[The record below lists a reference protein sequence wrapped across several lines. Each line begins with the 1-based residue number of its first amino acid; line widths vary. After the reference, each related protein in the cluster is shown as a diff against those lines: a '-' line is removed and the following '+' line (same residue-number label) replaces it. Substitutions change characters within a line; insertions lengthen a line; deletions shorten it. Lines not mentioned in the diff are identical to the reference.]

1 MFNIFTLVFV
11 GVLLLALLLDGLR
24 GARRGG
30 LRAGIHCGLILLCAV
45 LAFFCAQPIADSI
58 LAFDVSSLGF
68 SLDGGAP
75 FAGTLKDYILEVVA
89 SSIGEDIYGD
99 LASASPTAVSL
110 VASIVAAVI
119 AEVVFL
125 LAFFVFAIVA
135 YIIYCIAKIFL
146 PKANAGAKLKNR
158 ILGVTFN
165 VVGSLISLF
174 VILVPFMGTVNLAE
188 KVDDAMRYSEGAQGA
203 GNAALRS
210 DSQTSLLAASP
221 DGGSTEELMDL
232 SFITDS
238 AAYNFL
244 EAVGIKSAAVGLF
257 NNMYTAPISADG
269 EKARL
274 IDEVEKLI
282 PVFADVMVISQSE
295 NVTAEQVCDLL
306 YEVENSKLITG
317 ILTDV
322 LRTASTKWTGGES
335 FFGVSFD
342 PESSEMDP
350 YMAEVVCGILAEFST
365 LERVD
370 LVADLD
376 VVRESI
382 LLMEEN
388 HVMEL
393 ASNIFGSGE
402 GEEDD
407 GEFHT
412 ERLGAL
418 LALLEAKTEH
428 ADGTT
433 GTITADLFDT
443 FANSS
448 RLKAM
453 IPALINIGLYSAT
466 TSMELPMDDAAMY
479 DLMLEELT
487 TALEGTHIDFA
498 NVDHAIRTNTPNG
511 DYEAYMAEYKRV
523 MRVFSNRGLTGYD
536 GQHIYII
543 DGQIYENLQGEWTV
557 VDHEDAI
564 SSVAT
569 LADTLIRYAAFG
581 NVMDKEGILSVAAS
595 LSDTEISAAHLANKS
610 LFVSEH
616 ATFRK
621 IEVNGDLLTKADY
634 PAVGEALAHMI
645 AAFIDVIEHTEDA
658 EISANV
664 FLSLEYAALGTALD
678 ELYAIDATKD
688 LCYGLM
694 DVVTNMTDL
703 EDQQSV
709 RNAVS
714 TLKFNLEH
722 GDTTFTKFFGAV
734 GAAVKISNRIE
745 STEHIADLSWSESL
759 KDLSNADS
767 VSLDVVKEMLGGI
780 TNAEENTQVNT
791 DMTNLM
797 GTLIDSV
804 NNNFQDADDE
814 TFEKEGEALKNT
826 IAALEQSSSISDVI
840 KGVAEHAAES
850 ELVKDVMLEAVITA
864 GDRINNNEEYLS
876 ISFSRDEIVK
886 TESGESHEGSEMMGA
901 VIDSLTQMDEEH
913 FTSDMQ
919 TLGTVMETLEN
930 SGVDF
935 SSEHSADAVQS
946 VLENEEIRTQ
956 VVEALQSSKDAG
968 SSTFDAILALLNKR
982 P

>member
-1 MFNIFTLVFV
+1 MYNMITPVFF

-30 LRAGIHCGLILLCAV
+30 LRAGIHCGLVILCAV
-45 LAFFCAQPIADSI
+45 LAFFSAQPIADSI
-58 LAFDVSSLGF
+58 LAIDVSSLGATI
-68 SLDGGAP
+68 DGLP
-75 FAGTLKDYILEVVA
+75 VSGTLRDYILQAVA
-89 SSIGEDIYGD
+89 TSFGEDLYGD

-110 VASIVAAVI
+110 IASIVAAVI

-135 YIIYCIAKIFL
+135 YIIYCIVKIFL
-146 PKANAGAKLKNR
+146 PKKDASTKLKDR
-158 ILGVTFN
+158 LLGVAFN
-165 VVGSLISLF
+165 VVGSLVTIF
-174 VILVPFMGTVNLAE
+174 VILVPVMGTVNLAE
-188 KVDDAMRYSEGAQGA
+188 QVDDAMRYSEGTADA
-203 GNAALRS
+203 ENAALRS
-210 DSQTSLLAASP
+210 DSQTSLLAAPMDDDAVGDS
-221 DGGSTEELMDL
+221 MDL
-232 SFITDS
+232 SIVTDS

-244 EAVGIKSAAVGLF
+244 EAVGIKSAAVGIY
-257 NNMYTAPISADG
+257 NRMYSAPITADG
-269 EKARL
+269 EKAYL

-282 PVFADVMVISQSE
+282 PVFADVMVIGMSE
-295 NVTAEQVCDLL
+295 TVTAEQICDLL
-306 YEVENSKLITG
+306 YEVENSRLVTG

-322 LRTASTKWTGGES
+322 LRTAATEWTSGES
-335 FFGVSFD
+335 FFGISFD
-342 PESSEMDP
+342 PDTSEMDP
-350 YMAEVVCGILAEFST
+350 YMAELVCEVLVAFSSLQRT
-365 LERVD
+365 D
-370 LVADLD
+370 FVADLD
-376 VVRESI
+376 VIRESI

-388 HVMEL
+388 HVIEL
-393 ASNIFGSGE
+393 AANIFGSEE
-402 GEEDD
+402 GEEGD

-412 ERLGAL
+412 ERLVAL

-428 ADGTT
+428 DDGTK
-433 GTITADLFDT
+433 GTITADLFAA
-443 FANSS
+443 FAESP

-466 TSMELPMDDAAMY
+466 ISMELPMDDAAMY

-487 TALEGTHIDFA
+487 AALEGTHIDFDA
-498 NVDHAIRTNTPNG
+498 VDRAVFTNTPNA

-543 DGQIYENLQGEWTV
+543 DGKIYENLGGKWTV

-569 LADTLIRYAAFG
+569 LADSLIRYAAYG
-581 NVMDKEGILSVAAS
+581 NVMDADGILSVAAS
-595 LSDTEISAAHLANKS
+595 LSDSEISAAHLANKE

-621 IEVNGDLLTKADY
+621 IEVNGELLTMADY

-645 AAFIDVIEHTEDA
+645 AAFIDVIEHTEDSN
-658 EISANV
+658 IDTNI
-664 FLSLEYAALGTALD
+664 FLSLEYAALGRALD

-714 TLKFNLEH
+714 ILKLNLEH
-722 GDTTFTKFFGAV
+722 GDTTFAKFFGAV

-745 STEHIADLSWSESL
+745 TTEHIADLSWSDSL

-767 VSLDVVKEMLGGI
+767 VSLDVVREMLGGI
-780 TNAEENTQVNT
+780 TNAEENTQINT
-791 DMTNLM
+791 DMTSLM
-797 GTLIDSV
+797 DTLIDSV
-804 NNNFQDADDE
+804 NNNFQGADDE
-814 TFEKEGEALKNT
+814 TFEKEGDALKNT

-901 VIDSLTQMDEEH
+901 VIDSLTQMEEEH
-913 FTSDMQ
+913 FTTDMQ

-935 SSEHSADAVQS
+935 SSEHSADTVKR
-946 VLENEEIRTQ
+946 VLENEEVRNEVI
-956 VVEALQSSKDAG
+956 EALQSSQDAG
-968 SSTFDAILALLNKR
+968 SSTFDAILMLLNKK